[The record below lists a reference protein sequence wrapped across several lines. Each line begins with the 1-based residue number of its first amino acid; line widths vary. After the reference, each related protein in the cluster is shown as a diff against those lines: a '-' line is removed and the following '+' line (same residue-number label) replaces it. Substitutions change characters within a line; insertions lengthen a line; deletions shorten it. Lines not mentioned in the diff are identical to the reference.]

1 VSEVVHVRV
10 AGTRYGIPVTD
21 VVEVTAR
28 GRRAPVPGAPDGIVG
43 VRNLRGAILPLV
55 DVAIALGLGPAPEV
69 PVVVVVEV
77 AELRAGL
84 GVEAVLDVGP
94 AEEVEMLDVG
104 GMLRALAEGRPVS
117 A

>member
-1 VSEVVHVRV
+1 VSDVVHVRV
-10 AGTRYGIPVTD
+10 AGAMFGLPVAD

-28 GRRAPVPGAPDGIVG
+28 ARRAPVPGAPHGIVG

-55 DVAIALGLGPAPEV
+55 DLATALRLGPAPEE

-77 AELRAGL
+77 DGLRAGL

-94 AEEVEMLDVG
+94 ATDFEALDVG
-104 GMLRALAEGRPVS
+104 ALLRSLAAGEAVT